1 MALQIHTSHPE
12 SSDEVAAD
20 RLAAHYP
27 DWTERIVTVAAAGL
41 AVLVVALI
49 AIVMVMA

>member
-12 SSDEVAAD
+12 SADEPAAD

-27 DWTERIVTVAAAGL
+27 DWNERIVTVAAAGL

-49 AIVMVMA
+49 AIVMGMA